1 MTEYDHQKDIDYLVS
16 KNNTMDLAEA
26 ISIAILYL
34 KNSDGKLVRVKLG
47 ETFEDQ
53 MNFATQIAR
62 MIRGGRE

>member
-47 ETFEDQ
+47 
-53 MNFATQIAR
+53 
-62 MIRGGRE
+62 